1 MVRII
6 FYIIL
11 FIINTLWFQRGGIG
25 MDSLFTADDITIRQ
39 ATCEIIS
46 MISLSG
52 AFILMA
58 LIPKKQTNN

>member
-11 FIINTLWFQRGGIG
+11 FIINALWFQRGGIG

-46 MISLSG
+46 MINLSG

-58 LIPKKQTNN
+58 LIPKKQTND